1 MQSLS
6 LSALSLIALLSILV
20 ESSRAQYDA
29 QHLDTIASKRLPM
42 TASNLYDP
50 GRGDPISRKSKSDEE
65 SRKSSASNNKNRAN
79 RTNIIR
85 KPSVK
90 RIVHPS
96 LHAAWDEYNHLCV
109 LAKFQATFTIKYET
123 RSGTAQL
130 IDKMPQNARS
140 RGRCDQ
146 FDEEPVLDIMW
157 KDSQLAGAN
166 PQKANSTGGFT
177 FRIIFQKFADEGRWG
192 VQQMQLLYNTGHPVF
207 RGSVNQRKV
216 IVRSNKDDY
225 RLQFHTKFTRSILCP
240 SPPPIQMYDSDGTLM
255 VIARLS
261 NMQLQAF
268 EFNDPRE
275 ANNFDGFMRCEQ
287 VSFGSGVAHPLTNI
301 KNDSLTFAVGVMT
314 VCIATLTVIGYAV
327 YRSHILGSE
336 KYKNII

>member
-1 MQSLS
+1 MHSLS
-6 LSALSLIALLSILV
+6 LSTIILV
-20 ESSRAQYDA
+20 ILASCTYGLWFDGRPSSKLANSNSA
-29 QHLDTIASKRLPM
+29 ETSLL
-42 TASNLYDP
+42 ASNLYDAT
-50 GRGDPISRKSKSDEE
+50 GGDDSVPRKSNRPGGKF
-65 SRKSSASNNKNRAN
+65 SANKNRSN
-79 RTNIIR
+79 RTNSVR
-85 KPSVK
+85 KASVK

-96 LHAAWDEYNHLCV
+96 LHAHWDRYNHLCI

-140 RGRCDQ
+140 QGSCDE
-146 FDEEPVLDIMW
+146 FDEEPKLDVMW
-157 KDSQLAGAN
+157 KDSQLTGSIQR
-166 PQKANSTGGFT
+166 PNSTGGFT
-177 FRIIFQKFADEGRWG
+177 FRMIFQKFPDDDRWG

-207 RGSVNQRKV
+207 RGSVNPRKY

-225 RLQFHTKFTRSILCP
+225 RLQFHTKFAHSMLCP

-261 NMQLQAF
+261 NMQLQTF
-268 EFNDPRE
+268 EFTDPRE
-275 ANNFDGFMRCEQ
+275 ANNFDNFMRCEQ
-287 VSFGSGVAHPLTNI
+287 VSFGSGVAHPLTNV

-314 VCIATLTVIGYAV
+314 VCIATLTVIGYAI
-327 YRSHILGSE
+327 YRSHIVRSE